1 MKQIKKISKRNISSS
16 GLAVRRIGGFALRPL
31 LTALS
36 LCIVVLFS
44 NSCTKTLEL
53 APVSSITSANYWKTE
68 GDVLGYMIGIYSK
81 FRSTM
86 NTTFYMEDR
95 GDSFDPG
102 LHQGMSTAWTQNLT
116 ENSAPSWVNF
126 YNLIHHCNLLL
137 KYVDGIHFGEQST
150 KDRVMAEAYFIR
162 AYTYFYLIRSWGD
175 VPLVLTPTES
185 DDQPLLARSPATEV
199 MGQILKDIQSALSLF
214 PEQGY
219 VNKSRASAPAA
230 EALLADALIW
240 KAKVL
245 GGGAA
250 DLTGAIEALDKVIPT
265 VSLLPDFNDIYS
277 TAHRNNSEV
286 VLSIYFQKDE
296 SGHSYG
302 YYLKPNGALVNDAVN
317 KNDIPWAE
325 SAARSQYSPSAS
337 LEAAFDVNPADK
349 RKAASMVKGVRSD
362 GSLVGV
368 FDNKLKGTLYPD
380 GRIFD
385 CDIIIYRLGGLL
397 LLKAEALAALGKESQ
412 ALVPLNKVR
421 NRAGTGDYTGQ
432 TDKKTLEKEIL
443 QERFRE
449 LYAELKR
456 WPDLVRF
463 HKEGVINLYQIV
475 PELSGKQVPLF
486 FPISRAAHSLNPKL
500 DQTEG
505 YPAF

>member
-1 MKQIKKISKRNISSS
+1 MKKIKLSN
-16 GLAVRRIGGFALRPL
+16 RILSRSCLKFRENRCLKPLMTGL
-31 LTALS
+31 LTS
-36 LCIVVLFS
+36 IIIFMS
-44 NSCTKTLEL
+44 NGCTKTLEL
-53 APVSSITSANYWKTE
+53 APVSSITSANYWKTD

-137 KYVDGIHFGEQST
+137 KYVDGIHFGDQKA

-175 VPLVLTPTES
+175 VPLILTPTES
-185 DDQPLLARSPATEV
+185 DDQPLLPRSPAKEV
-199 MGQILKDIQSALSLF
+199 MAQILKDIQTSLSLF

-230 EALLADALIW
+230 NALLADALIW

-245 GGGAA
+245 GGNAD
-250 DLTGAIEALDKVIPT
+250 DLTAAVDALDNVIPT
-265 VSLLPDFNDIYS
+265 VSLLSDFSQVYS
-277 TAHRNNSEV
+277 TDNRNNSEV

-296 SGHSYG
+296 YSPSYG
-302 YYLKPNGALVNDAVN
+302 YYLKPNGALVNDAIN
-317 KNDIPWAE
+317 KGEIPWAE

-337 LEAAFDVNPADK
+337 LEAAFDVNAADK

-397 LLKAEALAALGKESQ
+397 LLKAEALAALGKTAE
-412 ALVPLNKVR
+412 ALVPLDKVR
-421 NRAGTGDYTGQ
+421 NRAGTGDYTGP
-432 TDKKTLEKEIL
+432 TDKATLEKEIL

-463 HKEGVINLYQIV
+463 HKEGVINLYTIV
-475 PELSGKQVPLF
+475 PQLKDKQVPLF
-486 FPISRAAHSLNPKL
+486 FPISRAVHSLNPKL
-500 DQTEG
+500 EQTEG